1 MFIVILIYEQNQQLG
16 KIIGKS
22 VEIVKNS
29 LLTSKYYTPMMVQK
43 SHIRH
48 FLIFY
53 KKWFMIFLEI
63 ILFSSGISYL
73 LTTENND

>member
-1 MFIVILIYEQNQQLG
+1 MFIVILIYKQNQELG

-43 SHIRH
+43 SQYGT

-73 LTTENND
+73 LTIENND

>member
-1 MFIVILIYEQNQQLG
+1 VFIVILIYKQNQELG
-16 KIIGKS
+16 KIIEKS

-29 LLTSKYYTPMMVQK
+29 LLTSKYNTPMMVQK
-43 SHIRH
+43 SGT

-63 ILFSSGISYL
+63 ILFNSGISYF